1 MSKIFTNKKIWQKIA
16 VILLIVL
23 LFQFIAA
30 NPIMA
35 AEAAKD
41 DDGASLGIEWGG
53 KLLSP
58 VMSLLVT
65 IGDGIMSILHSAIM
79 GVDSSLMHADL
90 NSAWWD
96 IFQFIIAAIIAAAVG
111 IGIFMTGGALGAVAA
126 AAVTAVASVATGS
139 ILPVTIPSEAAS
151 AITNSVAS
159 MMSQGSVTPGDL
171 YLPTYSYSPEEI
183 FKGNILLFNVDFFG
197 EPIYINEHRSNVTD
211 EDGNNTGEQVV
222 DYYYYTTE
230 DGETVITSKQD
241 SAQMLQSTIS
251 SWYSTIRNICL
262 VAMLSVLVYIG
273 IRMLLSSVASD
284 KAKYLTMLKDWFV
297 GLCLLFLMHY
307 IMAFSVTM
315 VQKLTDIVGSSIDK
329 NVYQYVMKV
338 DDDNKEKMDNLG
350 EFLAKTGLE
359 KDEYYYEENGQEY
372 YIWTTNL
379 MGYLRLAL
387 QFNTAG
393 SQYIGLAICF
403 LILVIFTLMFTFT
416 YLKRLLYMAFLTII
430 APLVALTY
438 CIDKVS
444 DGSAQGFDKWL
455 KEYVFNLLIQPM
467 HLLLYFILVTS
478 AFELAGTNV
487 VYSLVAIGFMLPA
500 EKLLRSLFGFQKAD
514 TAPLLAGPAG
524 TAVMFG
530 AVNKVSSMLG
540 KGFKGHPSAGNSGG
554 SKSGSS
560 SGALLST
567 RTHNFDK
574 DSVLA
579 SLPSEQTMSKKEQS
593 DRLKEIEGEQQ
604 AAYELRNEYDNGMAG
619 IQDEESTK
627 YLDEQQK
634 TLDEEKARI
643 IADQQAQAALE
654 SDQIRMANAEQQ
666 AAMED
671 TMHSESEKLK
681 GENAG
686 VNNANVAVAG
696 IPVANRANEGEKK
709 KIAKPTSKGENAKK
723 KFKSAMGAVGA
734 VAKEKGPKAIGKAA
748 AGAMV
753 GIPAGAAVMGLGT
766 AAAIAAGDPS
776 KVWAAAGIG
785 ATAGYAAGKSV
796 ASSSFKPSD
805 YISQDVKDAYN
816 SRYYDSP
823 EAMQEKAIKEKLKD
837 DGLKAEIA
845 NKIGA
850 TKTKELYDN
859 KTVEQFIRNG
869 RVSADDIIAGHN
881 LIEKGYA
888 GNVDDA
894 TAIMD
899 TTESLMG
906 GKNPQTMTKKN
917 RTEISDTLNEKFM
930 KAYGGDEKRAR
941 RQTEFVMTA
950 SQAYLDAKAG
960 KNIGQARTNLRLPNK
975 K

>member
-35 AEAAKD
+35 ADD
-41 DDGASLGIEWGG
+41 DDGSLAIEWGG

-79 GVDSSLMHADL
+79 GIDGSLMHADL

-96 IFQFIIAAIIAAAVG
+96 VFQFIIGAIIAAAVG
-111 IGIFMTGGALGAVAA
+111 IGLFLTGGWLAVAA
-126 AAVTAVASVATGS
+126 AAAVTTVASVTTGS
-139 ILPVTIPSEAAS
+139 LLFVTIPSAASS
-151 AITNSVAS
+151 AITNSVAA
-159 MMSQGSVTPGDL
+159 MMSQGSATPGDL

-197 EPIYINEHRSNVTD
+197 EPIYINEHRSNITD

-315 VQKLTDIVGSSIDK
+315 VQKLTDIVATSVDK

-338 DDDNKEKMDNLG
+338 DDDNKEKMDKLG
-350 EFLAKTGLE
+350 EFLAETTLSE
-359 KDEYYYEENGQEY
+359 DDYHVVDENGQEY
-372 YIWTTNL
+372 YVWTTNL

-387 QFNTAG
+387 QFNTSG

-455 KEYVFNLLIQPM
+455 KEYIFNLLIQPM

-478 AFELAGTNV
+478 AFELAGENV

-540 KGFKGHPSAGNSGG
+540 KGFKGHPSASNSGG

-593 DRLKEIEGEQQ
+593 DRLKFLEDEGKTIKEM
-604 AAYELRNEYDNGMAG
+604 EDEYNNGLSG
-619 IQDEESTK
+619 KQDEDSRNYIE
-627 YLDEQQK
+627 EQK
-634 TLDEEKARI
+634 RKNAEEKAKI
-643 IADQQAQAALE
+643 IAAQQAQAALE
-654 SDQIRMANAEQQ
+654 ADQIRMANAEQQ

-671 TMHSESEKLK
+671 TMQSEPEKLK

-686 VNNANVAVAG
+686 TSSANIAG

-709 KIAKPTSKGENAKK
+709 KIARPTSRGENAKK
-723 KFKSAMGAVGA
+723 RFKSAMGAVGA

-805 YISQDVKDAYN
+805 YISQDVKDAYD

-823 EAMQEKAIKEKLKD
+823 EAMQEKAVKEKLKD
-837 DGLKAEIA
+837 DDLKAEIA

-869 RVSADDIIAGHN
+869 RTSADDIIAGHN

-888 GNVDDA
+888 GNVEDA

-930 KAYGGDEKRAR
+930 KAYGGDEERAK
-941 RQTEFVMTA
+941 RQTKFVMTA